1 MSYRFKKVLISGT
14 LDDLGKILNEGWNL
28 KKKLSKNTSSSILDK
43 MYDYGLKSGA
53 NGGKLLG
60 AGGGGFFFF
69 TCQKKNHKIF
79 KKKNEKIQISKF

>member
-60 AGGGGFFFF
+60 AGGGGFFLFYVP
-69 TCQKKNHKIF
+69 KKSQNIQ
-79 KKKNEKIQISKF
+79 KKNEKIQISKF

>member
-1 MSYRFKKVLISGT
+1 
-14 LDDLGKILNEGWNL
+14 
-28 KKKLSKNTSSSILDK
+28 

-69 TCQKKNHKIF
+69 TCQKKSQNIQ
-79 KKKNEKIQISKF
+79 KKNEKIQISKF